1 MKLPGSQDPTQSRG
15 KMLHIYSDILF
26 YTATIPGVGE
36 DFAGADRG
44 LEEGARVE
52 ETFPLMDPLWIPV
65 LPFPEPDFSD
75 FWAACNK
82 KNNIVHEVRC

>member
-1 MKLPGSQDPTQSRG
+1 
-15 KMLHIYSDILF
+15 MLYIYSYILF
-26 YTATIPGVGE
+26 YMETIPGVGQ

-44 LEEGARVE
+44 LQEGARVE

-82 KNNIVHEVRC
+82 KNKIVHEV